1 MTHQISPFL
10 LLSAALG
17 YHIHPYHICTQ
28 AWYSANADKKV
39 QTSPGPW
46 QVSSRYQFYFL
57 LQLRCMVLGSS
68 EVVRAFSDFS
78 HILEETKYFI
88 SYVFG
93 GEKLQGTWSSE
104 G

>member
-1 MTHQISPFL
+1 
-10 LLSAALG
+10 
-17 YHIHPYHICTQ
+17 
-28 AWYSANADKKV
+28 
-39 QTSPGPW
+39 
-46 QVSSRYQFYFL
+46 
-57 LQLRCMVLGSS
+57 MVLGSS
-68 EVVRAFSDFS
+68 EVVRAFTDFS